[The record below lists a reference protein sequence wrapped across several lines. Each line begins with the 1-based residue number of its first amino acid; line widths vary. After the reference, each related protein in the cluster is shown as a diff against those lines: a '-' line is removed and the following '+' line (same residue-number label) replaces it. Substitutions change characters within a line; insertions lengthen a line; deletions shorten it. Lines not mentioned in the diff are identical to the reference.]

1 MNTNVKVLAV
11 IPARYASTRFHAKLL
26 APIHGIPLIQR
37 TYENAK
43 QCSFIDECLVT
54 TDHETIASLIRS
66 LGGQIVMT
74 SPECANGTE
83 RVVEALKQYPP
94 ANDFDI
100 ILNIQGDVP
109 NLEPEV
115 MEKVINVLKTD
126 DAAVM
131 STAIMPITDLA
142 EAQMNSVVKC
152 VTDLNGN
159 ALYFSRSLI
168 PGSKSELSGQ
178 YFKHI
183 GIYAFKRDFIYK
195 YASLPATPLQTTED
209 LEQLKV
215 LEHGYKIKTVLVNSV
230 SVGVDIP
237 EDIQKVERMLCNQ
250 NK

>member
-43 QCSFIDECLVT
+43 QCTIIDECLVT

>member
-115 MEKVINVLKTD
+115 MEKVIGVLKTD

-168 PGSKSELSGQ
+168 PGSKSQLSGQ

-195 YASLPATPLQTTED
+195 YASLPATPLQTIED